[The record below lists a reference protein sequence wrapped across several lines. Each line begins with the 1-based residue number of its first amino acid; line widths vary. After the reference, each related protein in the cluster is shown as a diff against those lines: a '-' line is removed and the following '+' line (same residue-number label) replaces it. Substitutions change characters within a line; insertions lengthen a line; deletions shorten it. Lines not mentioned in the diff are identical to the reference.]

1 MFADVAGQMVRAR
14 VGELTDRKYSVC
26 GSVSPVLYRPWLLYC
41 AGVFL
46 IEAVTVTRPS
56 V

>member
-1 MFADVAGQMVRAR
+1 MWKR
-14 VGELTDRKYSVC
+14 VPC
-26 GSVSPVLYRPWLLYC
+26 FVSPVVIVYC